1 MHLHC
6 SPEPTITCQVA
17 PLHGLHRAGPIQI
30 IICVGNWVD
39 RCGNP
44 WAPGQCTAHLCGR
57 YQWCEHS
64 RNDPRLHQ
72 DPLHAF
78 QPHHYVVMV
87 RIGVKS
93 VLTTVEIVCGIIDA
107 KDVVLVDT
115 TTLEQHL
122 VEGGLWCIVAAVKA
136 QQGTTSTWF
145 CNVQMDWP
153 DARVEVVFQL
163 CSKWGTKYIHTA
175 MAGSSGFWLIKRL
188 RTIGL
193 CWDFPML

>member
-1 MHLHC
+1 MVILKPQADVLH
-6 SPEPTITCQVA
+6 
-17 PLHGLHRAGPIQI
+17 
-30 IICVGNWVD
+30 ICVVD
-39 RCGNP
+39 
-44 WAPGQCTAHLCGR
+44 T
-57 YQWCEHS
+57 
-64 RNDPRLHQ
+64 NDASIVEMIRGCIRILFMPSSQ
-72 DPLHAF
+72 
-78 QPHHYVVMV
+78 HHYVVMV
-87 RIGVKS
+87 GIGVKS
-93 VLTTVEIVCGIIDA
+93 VLTTVEIVCGIIDV

-136 QQGTTSTWF
+136 QQGTTSTQF